1 MAARRIAFINE
12 KGGTCKTTLAV
23 NVAAYFA
30 LKKKKR
36 VLLVDLDTQGHAAKS
51 LGIDPRAGGKNVFH
65 LLTDANVKLDDVIRP
80 TSTVNLWV
88 VPSWKEMAEF
98 ATVAATSADRAKR
111 LATRLAPA
119 FERYDYVIFD
129 APPSLGLTSTNIL
142 LAADEVVV
150 PVATT
155 YLALDGCAE
164 MVDTVKTLR
173 ETHQHDALRIT
184 LVVPTL
190 YRKTQ
195 LSDEIVDKLTEYFPT
210 RTAEPL
216 ALSVT
221 IDEAQSHGKT
231 MWEYAPWSRGATML
245 QNIAEAVDEA
255 GLRKGA

>member
-23 NVAAYFA
+23 NVAAYLA
-30 LKKKKR
+30 SKKRKR

-51 LGIDPRAGGKNVFH
+51 LGVDPRGALRNVFH
-65 LLTDANVKLDDVIRP
+65 LLTEPGVTLDEVTLP
-80 TSTVNLWV
+80 TSTENLFV
-88 VPSWKEMAEF
+88 VPSWKDMAEF
-98 ATVAATSADRAKR
+98 PTVAGTDPRRAHR
-111 LATRLAPA
+111 LLEALTPA
-119 FERYDYVIFD
+119 LDRYDVMVFD
-129 APPSLGLTSTNIL
+129 APPSLGLTTTNIL
-142 LAADEVVV
+142 VAAEEVVV

-164 MVDTVKTLR
+164 MVDTVAEVKAKFG
-173 ETHQHDALRIT
+173 HDALRIT

-195 LSDEIVDKLTEYFPT
+195 LADEVIEKLEAYFPK

-231 MWEYAPWSRGATML
+231 IWEYAPWSRGATML
-245 QNIAEAVDEA
+245 QSIAEAVDKA
-255 GLRKGA
+255 AR